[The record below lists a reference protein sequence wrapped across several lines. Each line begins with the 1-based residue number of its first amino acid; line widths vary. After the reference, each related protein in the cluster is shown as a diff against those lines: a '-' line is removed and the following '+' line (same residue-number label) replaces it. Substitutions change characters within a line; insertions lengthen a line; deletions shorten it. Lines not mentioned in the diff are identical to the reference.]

1 MNGVEQASPQD
12 NVGLWNCGVRV
23 EQGQGGVGVGVELT
37 EGLGPG
43 CHDQQKY
50 DMKG

>member
-12 NVGLWNCGVRV
+12 NVGWWNCEVMGGRV
-23 EQGQGGVGVGVELT
+23 GVGVGLT
-37 EGLGPG
+37 EGLGPR